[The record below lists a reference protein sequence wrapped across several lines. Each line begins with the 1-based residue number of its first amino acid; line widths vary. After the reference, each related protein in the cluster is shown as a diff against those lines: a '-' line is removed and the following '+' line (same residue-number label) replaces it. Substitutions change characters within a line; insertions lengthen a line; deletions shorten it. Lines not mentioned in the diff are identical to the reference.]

1 MKQLFANKVLT
12 VRYQN
17 KHIIITKFCAA
28 TKCIMRFATTVCNV
42 HVSTFVN
49 ATLQMRSGRA
59 AHHHHIQ
66 AGLFDRCHNSLPNDR
81 PTCLSSMWNWCSL
94 RYNRRHDCCDTCKQ
108 ADHVTV
114 TQTYCTVP
122 HTIHTSTTLVYLES
136 SSMHTVSFQFW
147 TLYINIYL
155 MTKSFN
161 DNF

>member
-28 TKCIMRFATTVCNV
+28 TKCTMRFATTVCNV
-42 HVSTFVN
+42 HVSTFMN
-49 ATLQMRSGRA
+49 ATLQMWSGRA

-114 TQTYCTVP
+114 T
-122 HTIHTSTTLVYLES
+122 HTIHTSTTLV
-136 SSMHTVSFQFW
+136 HIPTVLFNAHCAFPILN
-147 TLYINIYL
+147 TLHQHI
-155 MTKSFN
+155 FN
-161 DNF
+161 DKVIQW